1 MRKKIEVLLL
11 AAAALGTSLLLVGCD
26 GDAGFG
32 YYGPYVGGYGPY
44 GVGDYVVVG
53 GAHYHH
59 YYGYHHFYPQH
70 WSGTHFHAG
79 GFHGGFHR

>member
-1 MRKKIEVLLL
+1 
-11 AAAALGTSLLLVGCD
+11 
-26 GDAGFG
+26 
-32 YYGPYVGGYGPY
+32 
-44 GVGDYVVVG
+44 VGDYVVVG